1 MKNQNQ
7 NTHIILQLNTNYDKN
22 SEKRSGVPF
31 LKSTLYEE
39 QKVCLRDCHY

>member
-7 NTHIILQLNTNYDKN
+7 NKNTLQLNTNYDKN

-39 QKVCLRDCHY
+39 QKVCIRDCHY